1 MVEAILNTDSY
12 VTSAIVS
19 VVKSLLKDVQDYDK
33 ITSSI
38 DAIIE
43 LATPV
48 KVVYK
53 YSPTSTDGLNIYVH
67 IIFSNAN
74 PPCPC
79 IFSIL
84 FSIQNKQHKKNIEWG
99 RDFSCPLMSKITAK
113 ISNIVVNNIST
124 SSNLD
129 VSNVHQGTT
138 QP

>member
-12 VTSAIVS
+12 VTSAVVS

-53 YSPTSTDGLNIYVH
+53 INTVQRLQM
-67 IIFSNAN
+67 A
-74 PPCPC
+74 
-79 IFSIL
+79 
-84 FSIQNKQHKKNIEWG
+84 
-99 RDFSCPLMSKITAK
+99 
-113 ISNIVVNNIST
+113 
-124 SSNLD
+124 
-129 VSNVHQGTT
+129 
-138 QP
+138 